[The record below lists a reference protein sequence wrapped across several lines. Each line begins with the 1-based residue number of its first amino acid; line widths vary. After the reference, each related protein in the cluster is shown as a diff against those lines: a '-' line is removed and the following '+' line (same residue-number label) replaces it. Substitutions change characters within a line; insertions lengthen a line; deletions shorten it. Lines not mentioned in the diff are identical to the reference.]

1 MPPRKN
7 RRGGGFTTN
16 AAAAAASASLPPV
29 PKLSLPYHI
38 AESAAT
44 KIPKKVAAAKA
55 WKAAGATAAAGVATA
70 GTTAADVATIETYFG
85 ASGAPTARAN
95 KLPHLSPFQSFG
107 IPAATS
113 KVAAGTS
120 TAPAT
125 LSVPTALV
133 AAAAAGKAEAG
144 KAASDV
150 ISPRNQST
158 LTTAAAAS
166 VLADDGESLGSMYEL
181 PDDISFSGGGDMG
194 GVENEGVEEDA
205 GVEGAEL
212 AALTTYQCVRL

>member
-113 KVAAGTS
+113 KKVAAGTS

-150 ISPRNQST
+150 
-158 LTTAAAAS
+158 
-166 VLADDGESLGSMYEL
+166 
-181 PDDISFSGGGDMG
+181 
-194 GVENEGVEEDA
+194 
-205 GVEGAEL
+205 
-212 AALTTYQCVRL
+212 